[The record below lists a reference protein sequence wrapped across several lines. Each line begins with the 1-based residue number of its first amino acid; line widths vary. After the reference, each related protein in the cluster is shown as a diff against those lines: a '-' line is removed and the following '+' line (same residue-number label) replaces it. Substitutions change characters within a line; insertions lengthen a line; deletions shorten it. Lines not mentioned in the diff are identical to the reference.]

1 MELQGHLVNVYL
13 TSEGAAKLS
22 SEIVSLFKIPT
33 GNAGR
38 IQLPPILTKV
48 GYLNTV
54 TLFKLQLP

>member
-33 GNAGR
+33 GNAGW
-38 IQLPPILTKV
+38 IQLPPIVIKM
-48 GYLNTV
+48 GYLNSYS
-54 TLFKLQLP
+54 F